1 MPLSDRDRDALIAQV
16 RHLLDELDAFEPLV
30 ASIPEDILTA
40 RPVPREPSI
49 TEMYALI
56 GLYDVYVYLPALEAM
71 VGDDLPVIQEGDDD
85 ALLAREAWNNQPFSK
100 VLEFTRRSRKQL
112 IQFLESL
119 TREAWARTAQIGDRN
134 LSVKDAVYG
143 VVQHDAEIL
152 RAAAHRFH
160 DVRPSI

>member
-1 MPLSDRDRDALIAQV
+1 MPLSDRDRDTLITQV

-40 RPVPREPSI
+40 HPVPGELSI

-56 GLYDVYVYLPALEAM
+56 GLYDVHVYLPALEAM
-71 VGDDLPVIQEGDDD
+71 VADELPVIQEGDDD
-85 ALLAREAWNNQPFSK
+85 ALLAREEWNKQPFSE
-100 VLEFTRRSRKQL
+100 VLEFTRRSRRQL
-112 IQFLESL
+112 VQFLESL
-119 TREAWARTAQIGDRN
+119 TTETWDRAAQIGDRN

-160 DVRPSI
+160 DVRPSV